1 MVGNTC
7 NTTDFPTTGGSFQ
20 PTHGGGVCDGFVT
33 KLTPAGSALVYSSF
47 IGGSGQ
53 AASNF
58 DTASAIQVDVT
69 GAATVA
75 GNTDSLDFPTTGAA
89 VQATFGG
96 GIADGFV
103 AQIDATGSSLVYST
117 YLGGSASD
125 FIGAGMSVDTA
136 TGDVY
141 VTGQTTSLDFPTSSP
156 FQAFHAGGGSDAFVT
171 KLNATGSALI
181 YSTYLGGSGFD
192 LGRNVGVDA
201 SGRAHIAGETDSV
214 DLPTADPIQAALA
227 GGRDVFVTVLDTAGS
242 APIFSTYL
250 GGTGT
255 DKRPGLTLDSSGAMY
270 VSGQTNSTDF
280 PTTATSVQPALAGG
294 FDSFVTKID
303 AEIATATPFAAFNVK
318 KAKIEIDDGEFKIK
332 GKFTLGASSD
342 GIDPANE
349 DVTFELAGGTGGV
362 SVTIP
367 GGAGNVNHK
376 GKYKFKGTIGGIELA
391 VTIKPKKNNKFDYKI
406 KGENADLT
414 GITNPAT
421 VALAVGDDEGSSVV
435 TAKIDDD

>member
-1 MVGNTC
+1 
-7 NTTDFPTTGGSFQ
+7 
-20 PTHGGGVCDGFVT
+20 
-33 KLTPAGSALVYSSF
+33 
-47 IGGSGQ
+47 
-53 AASNF
+53 
-58 DTASAIQVDVT
+58 
-69 GAATVA
+69 
-75 GNTDSLDFPTTGAA
+75 
-89 VQATFGG
+89 
-96 GIADGFV
+96 
-103 AQIDATGSSLVYST
+103 
-117 YLGGSASD
+117 
-125 FIGAGMSVDTA
+125 
-136 TGDVY
+136 
-141 VTGQTTSLDFPTSSP
+141 
-156 FQAFHAGGGSDAFVT
+156 
-171 KLNATGSALI
+171 
-181 YSTYLGGSGFD
+181 
-192 LGRNVGVDA
+192 
-201 SGRAHIAGETDSV
+201 
-214 DLPTADPIQAALA
+214 
-227 GGRDVFVTVLDTAGS
+227 
-242 APIFSTYL
+242 
-250 GGTGT
+250 
-255 DKRPGLTLDSSGAMY
+255 MY

-421 VALAVGDDEGSSVV
+421 VALAVGDDEGRSVV